1 MTEAHHRKKNP
12 AQVRLALLEEAASI
26 IVEQGLTA
34 LSVQSVSDA
43 AGVTKGGF
51 FHHFP
56 SRQAL
61 LDGLFEWLL
70 SGFDESLDALIAADP
85 EPFGCF
91 TRAYVRSAFDE
102 DRPGGRW
109 DNVWISTITDP
120 ELKAKWIGWLEARLK
135 QHRLTDAGAS
145 LEAVRLTADGIWL
158 SRLSGVPLRHPDE
171 ISASL
176 IASTY
181 KQSSVRKSK

>member
-1 MTEAHHRKKNP
+1 MTEAHHRKKHP
-12 AQVRLALLEEAASI
+12 AQVRLALLEGAASI

-70 SGFDESLDALIAADP
+70 SGFDGSLDALIAADP

-91 TRAYVRSAFDE
+91 TRAYVRSVFDD

-109 DNVWISTITDP
+109 DNVWISTMSDS
-120 ELKAKWIGWLEARLK
+120 ELKMKWMNWFEARLRR
-135 QHRLTDAGAS
+135 HRLTDAGPT
-145 LEAVRLTADGIWL
+145 LEAVRLTVDGIWL

-171 ISASL
+171 IRASL

-181 KQSSVRKSK
+181 KKSSVRKSK